1 MYMLLITKNK
11 IDHILLIDQILLI
24 LPLLFFTAE
33 ETNTSYISRI
43 YITPITIISRDIEVK
58 IYPNINSYNWRWNS

>member
-58 IYPNINSYNWRWNS
+58 IYPNINSYNWR